1 MSRTEIERN
10 EDPSVAV
17 RAEAAAWIARLHGPG
32 RDAEF
37 DAGLQRW
44 LREKPANARA
54 FERMTDSWEL
64 ATSVAAGHFP
74 RRTVRERPTAPMRW
88 AFAAGIAVIGVLVAV
103 AVHLMSRDPSYATL
117 IGEQRTVRLEDGSR
131 ISLNS
136 LSRIVVDYSNSE
148 RRVRLEEGEAYFEV
162 TTNQRRP
169 FVVAANGREV
179 TAVGTTF
186 IVRHELDRFAVVLV
200 EGKVIVSSE
209 ARTSSPVTLQPG
221 QRVTWL
227 AQSEPRIDTPAPAS
241 IAAWRRGEIMLDK
254 TTLAEAVREM
264 NRYDKTRLVI
274 DDEAVA
280 GLLIGG
286 IFRTGDNLSFARAM
300 AEMHHLRLVREG
312 TQIRLLPRGS
322 TSER

>member
-1 MSRTEIERN
+1 MTPTDIERN
-10 EDPSVAV
+10 DDPSAAV
-17 RAEAAAWIARLHGPG
+17 RAEAAAWLARLHGPG

-37 DAGLQRW
+37 EAGLQRW
-44 LREKPANARA
+44 LRETPVNARA

-64 ATSVAAGHFP
+64 ATSLAAGQFP
-74 RRTVRERPTAPMRW
+74 RRTVRERPTTSLRW
-88 AFAAGIAVIGVLVAV
+88 AVAGIAVIGMLVAV
-103 AVHLMSRDPSYATL
+103 AVHLMMRAPAYATL
-117 IGEQRTVRLEDGSR
+117 VGEQRTVRLDDGSR

-136 LSRIVVDYSNSE
+136 MSRIVVEYSRRE
-148 RRVRLEEGEAYFEV
+148 RLIRLEEGEAYFEV
-162 TTNQRRP
+162 ASNPRRP
-169 FVVAANGREV
+169 LVVIAGNREV

-186 IVRHELDRFAVVLV
+186 TVRHEPDRFAVVLV

-209 ARTSSPVTLQPG
+209 DPASSAVTLQPG
-221 QRVTWL
+221 QRLTWL

-241 IAAWRRGEIMLDK
+241 VAAWRRGEIMLDR
-254 TTLAEAVREM
+254 TTLAEAAREM

-274 DDEAVA
+274 DDAAVA

-312 TQIRLLPRGS
+312 SEIRLLPSAPR
-322 TSER
+322 